1 MLELGL
7 GILDFDRHLA
17 SQIVGLACRLG
28 RRHLSRRV
36 CIEPLALRL
45 EVPSVIELICRGRK
59 ILRRIRHNAFQL
71 LETNSQESIHS
82 PGLFPF
88 LQDRWRP
95 AISLLRQTATFD
107 WSIAGLSAA
116 LE

>member
-1 MLELGL
+1 MAELGL
-7 GILDFDRHLA
+7 GIPDFDWPLA
-17 SQIVGLACRLG
+17 SRIEGLACPLG
-28 RRHLSRRV
+28 RRHLGRSV
-36 CIEPLALRL
+36 CIEPVTLRL
-45 EVPSVIELICRGRK
+45 EVPSVIGLICHGRK

-71 LETNSQESIHS
+71 LETNSQESIRS
-82 PGLFPF
+82 LRLFPC